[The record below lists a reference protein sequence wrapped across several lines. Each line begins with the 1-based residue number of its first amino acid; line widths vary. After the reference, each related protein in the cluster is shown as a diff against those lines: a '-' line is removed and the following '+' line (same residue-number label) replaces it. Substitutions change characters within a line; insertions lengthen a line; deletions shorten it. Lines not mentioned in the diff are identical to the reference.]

1 MRMNP
6 NSLFA
11 ILLRSPWWLS
21 IAVGG
26 GLFAI
31 ARALL
36 PDQLAPYGVFFAVP
50 FFVVGT
56 ISAWRQFRAPSA
68 SRVAGTLEA
77 VRAMDWEDF
86 SGALEAGF
94 RRQGYVVSRLSGT
107 AANGADFEL
116 TRDGRVALVG
126 CKRWKAARAGIGPL
140 RELDNARRARD
151 AHECIYVAA
160 GEVSDNARAFA
171 AANRIRLLQDN
182 ELAGLLPARTTKRK
196 EASA

>member
-36 PDQLAPYGVFFAVP
+36 PDHLAPYGVFFAVP
-50 FFVVGT
+50 FFVVG
-56 ISAWRQFRAPSA
+56 SVAAWRQFRAPSA

-86 SGALEAGF
+86 SGALEEGF
-94 RRQGYVVSRLSGT
+94 RRQGYVVSRLTGT

-140 RELDNARRARD
+140 RELDNARRTRD
-151 AHECIYVAA
+151 AHEGIYVAA

-171 AANRIRLLQDN
+171 AGNHIRLLQDN
-182 ELAGLLPARTTKRK
+182 ELAGLLPAMTKKRK
-196 EASA
+196 EAGT